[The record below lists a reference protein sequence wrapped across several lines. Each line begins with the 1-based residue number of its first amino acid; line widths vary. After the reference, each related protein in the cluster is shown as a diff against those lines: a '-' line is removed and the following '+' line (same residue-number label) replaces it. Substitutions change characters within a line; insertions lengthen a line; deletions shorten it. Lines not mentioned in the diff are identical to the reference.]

1 MKTKDG
7 LEPIIR
13 IKEVLEQKNLTQKE
27 FAEMIGETPQQLSKW
42 VNGVEPCLSALGRIA
57 ISLGVFIRDIVWF
70 AGDDPMFNATSRI
83 YIRGEALDGVLQ
95 KADVLPA
102 LKEYYRWTDQELAGV
117 KLIEYNPDKGEVVLG
132 CVNAL
137 FSGAFITW
145 AKKARDCLYRM

>member
-13 IKEVLEQKNLTQKE
+13 IKEVLEQKGLTQKE

-70 AGDDPMFNATSRI
+70 AGDDPMFNANSRI
-83 YIRGEALDGVLQ
+83 YIRGEALDGISTE
-95 KADVLPA
+95 ADVLPV
-102 LKEYYRWTDQELAGV
+102 LKAYYRWTEEELAGV
-117 KLIEYNPDKGEVVLG
+117 KLIEYNKAKGEAVLG
-132 CVNAL
+132 CIYHISNIPFV
-137 FSGAFITW
+137 IW
-145 AKKARDCLYRM
+145 ARKARDCLYRM